1 MEHRTSEFTWQKKKK
16 KSSSQENGIVC
27 IYWKPQTNWFNL
39 FWQDPQLSNC
49 VNQKCLN
56 MFSYTIWRC
65 FLLKSLILFFI
76 VNKDA
81 GNSTYMLQQYNLS
94 LWRSFCVHNFFAGKQ
109 DNLPGISWIMLIQ
122 LRIAIV
128 IDWNIIFTTQ
138 NEVICIYL
146 YASICVSAI

>member
-1 MEHRTSEFTWQKKKK
+1 MFEYVFLYNMKMLFIQEF
-16 KSSSQENGIVC
+16 
-27 IYWKPQTNWFNL
+27 
-39 FWQDPQLSNC
+39 D
-49 VNQKCLN
+49 
-56 MFSYTIWRC
+56 
-65 FLLKSLILFFI
+65 FLFI

-109 DNLPGISWIMLIQ
+109 DNHPGISWIVLIQ

-146 YASICVSAI
+146 YASMWVSAI